1 MKFFLKIGFAN
12 ALLICLQ
19 LLLKPSIEREKSV
32 DRIPRKNGKLNVIH
46 FTLNT
51 SRSNKNDLFK
61 FAL

>member
-1 MKFFLKIGFAN
+1 MS
-12 ALLICLQ
+12 
-19 LLLKPSIEREKSV
+19 SIVTKAKHREREKSV

>member
-1 MKFFLKIGFAN
+1 MS
-12 ALLICLQ
+12 
-19 LLLKPSIEREKSV
+19 SIVTKAKHRERERERERSV